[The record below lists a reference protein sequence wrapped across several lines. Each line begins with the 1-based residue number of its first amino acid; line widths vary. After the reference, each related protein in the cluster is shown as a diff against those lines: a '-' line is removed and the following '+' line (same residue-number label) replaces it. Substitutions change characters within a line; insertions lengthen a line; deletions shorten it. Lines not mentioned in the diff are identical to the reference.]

1 MSNEVTAETI
11 KEIIKRLDDLQEQLN
26 QMADVVGIEGD
37 VKNSRFWYLWHTL
50 TNWMMVQSYWPHP
63 Y

>member
-37 VKNSRFWYLWHTL
+37 VKNSRF
-50 TNWMMVQSYWPHP
+50 
-63 Y
+63 